1 MATVYS
7 KDSTVPPDP
16 IAKPPDS
23 TATGFT
29 LRDRALLYAGF
40 TATGVSLALPGGL
53 MPWLLAHWSLQDSQ
67 AGLLLFLFFL
77 GGTSGALLTRGA
89 LRWSVVRGA
98 ACTALGAAWLPFA
111 TRHTAYAAILLY
123 GLGLGIT
130 MTSISLLQAR
140 RFVADCAAEMTR
152 LNLLWAIGACC
163 GPWLILHDGLLDG
176 AHARYVLLAIALG
189 FGLFALLSV
198 AFESDAPA
206 QPDFTEPSTQRS
218 TNRSW
223 MLASPSPLL
232 LLVFCITGVESSS
245 GSWLATYSQRG
256 GHSLGITIGAP
267 TCFWAGLLISR
278 LLHSS
283 SRVSNAA
290 RRFLLTWNIVLMAAA
305 LGSLIVFHASTVM
318 LTAAF
323 VIGFTA
329 GPMYPLLLALVL
341 EHDTG
346 PSVFVLAGLGSAA
359 VPFLTGSLS
368 TYAGSL
374 RTGLLVPTAAVLAMV
389 IAGWLTANSCSS
401 HRKPYQPRE

>member
-1 MATVYS
+1 MATVPALNQS
-7 KDSTVPPDP
+7 P
-16 IAKPPDS
+16 
-23 TATGFT
+23 TAATPFT
-29 LRDRALLYAGF
+29 LRDRALVYAGF

-67 AGLLLFLFFL
+67 AGLLLFLFFI

-176 AHARYVLLAIALG
+176 THARNVLLTIALS
-189 FGLFALLSV
+189 FGLFALLTA
-198 AFESDAPA
+198 AFERDAPT
-206 QPDFTEPSTQRS
+206 QPPTQSPSTSRWS
-218 TNRSW
+218 RW
-223 MLASPSPLL
+223 RLAAPFPLL
-232 LLVFCITGVESSS
+232 LLVFSITGVESSS
-245 GSWLATYSQRG
+245 GGWLATYAQRG
-256 GHSLGITIGAP
+256 NHSLGITIGAP
-267 TCFWAGLLISR
+267 TCFWAGLLVSR

-290 RRFLLTWNIVLMAAA
+290 RHFLLTWNIVLMAAA
-305 LGSLIVFHASTVM
+305 LASLILFHASPVM

-323 VIGFTA
+323 TIGFTA

-346 PSVFVLAGLGSAA
+346 PTVFVLAGLGSAA
-359 VPFLTGSLS
+359 IPFLTGTLS
-368 TYAGSL
+368 TSAGSL
-374 RTGLLVPTAAVLAMV
+374 RTGLLVPTVAAGCMIA
-389 IAGWLTANSCSS
+389 AGWWTSL
-401 HRKPYQPRE
+401 RKA